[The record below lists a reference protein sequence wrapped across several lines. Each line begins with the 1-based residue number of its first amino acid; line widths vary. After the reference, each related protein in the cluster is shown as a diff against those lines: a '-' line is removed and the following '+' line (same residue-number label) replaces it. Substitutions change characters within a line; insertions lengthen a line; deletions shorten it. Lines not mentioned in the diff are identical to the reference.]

1 MGTFAKKTKKEV
13 SIQIRR
19 RAYLK
24 EIVVWIISAT
34 FILNNRE
41 RFPAHDGVSLNFTSF
56 LPRFVPYFGT
66 QEYHIFL
73 KLCIKW
79 ANTEKWNI
87 LSIWNVLGTN
97 GIFKIGHNE
106 ILSIRII
113 PITVQCLPSFPR
125 NPLFEI
131 SIYPPK
137 ISDFLKICE
146 NSHLFRPK
154 ILVRFWKFKFWIFKG
169 GKTRKVD

>member
-24 EIVVWIISAT
+24 ETVVWIISAT

-41 RFPAHDGVSLNFTSF
+41 RFRAHDGVSLILPQFYLIFAPF
-56 LPRFVPYFGT
+56 LPYFDT
-66 QEYHIFL
+66 QEYHILL
-73 KLCIKW
+73 KNYAW
-79 ANTEKWNI
+79 ANTEKCNI

-125 NPLFEI
+125 NPLFW
-131 SIYPPK
+131 
-137 ISDFLKICE
+137 DFNLPAE
-146 NSHLFRPK
+146 NFSFFCANS
-154 ILVRFWKFKFWIFKG
+154 VNF
-169 GKTRKVD
+169 